1 MGAGLGPATAFLYS
15 GPAINVLAIVL
26 TARVLGLKLGVARAV
41 GAVVFSVVIG
51 LLAIV
56 VGSGIMGE
64 RLAQGNP
71 AIAPLANS
79 IATGAGLYVLIV
91 IFGPISGG
99 HFNPVVTMVTTWNR

>member
-15 GPAINVLAIVL
+15 GPAINVLAIVP

-91 IFGPISGG
+91 IFGRYRVGTSIL
-99 HFNPVVTMVTTWNR
+99 